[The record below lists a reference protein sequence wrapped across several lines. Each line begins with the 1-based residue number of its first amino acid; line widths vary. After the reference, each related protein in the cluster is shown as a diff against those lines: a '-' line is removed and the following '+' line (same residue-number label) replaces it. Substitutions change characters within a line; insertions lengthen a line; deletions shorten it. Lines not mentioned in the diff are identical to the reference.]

1 SPVVQTR
8 QSAVCGDTRAPVG
21 GPSSSTT
28 AGTASAAASAAAATT
43 ELFLGLRLS
52 QRPRDTSMM
61 WWDAFACEF
70 FDDAATVQVS
80 FALPE
85 DQAPRL
91 YSYGRSLI
99 PRFFHSLLRNCDEAF
114 VAPALLPGGLVS
126 AAAQAASSWPAAA
139 SFSPADCDESV
150 CRACDHLLPLPARHI
165 LTEISLI
172 IEFFLDDMRIHLW
185 SMEVKQHRE
194 LVPRCVLTAAP
205 AADAAVKSPM
215 TRVGLSNELVN
226 FSRLAVILQ
235 PMQELMTLQKQL
247 GQPPRQCLQS
257 ALYHKWQKSCAAG
270 NGVDPASGVSAAS
283 SSGCPTSATATST
296 AANGGSTANS
306 ATGGAAPASKA
317 KPKKKRKAADSG
329 AAATGGGGG
338 RGGGGKKSTAKGA
351 AATAAAASASGPGSN
366 DVMVVL
372 EPSLM
377 GGVGGGGGGGGGGC
391 GYGPP
396 PPMGPGGGGSNSAA
410 AAAAR
415 SGGSSSCGS
424 RSSRGRREV
433 HHPAGE
439 R

>member
-1 SPVVQTR
+1 MSADVTRAAALTDMLSRRISPVVPDP
-8 QSAVCGDTRAPVG
+8 AVGSLWRH
-21 GPSSSTT
+21 PSPSWRSKQLNN
-28 AGTASAAASAAAATT
+28 SRHR
-43 ELFLGLRLS
+43 LRRRLRRRCHHRTLPS
-52 QRPRDTSMM
+52 P
-61 WWDAFACEF
+61 
-70 FDDAATVQVS
+70 VS

-85 DQAPRL
+85 TRRPDSTVMA
-91 YSYGRSLI
+91 GRSFL
-99 PRFFHSLLRNCDEAF
+99 
-114 VAPALLPGGLVS
+114 
-126 AAAQAASSWPAAA
+126 A
-139 SFSPADCDESV
+139 SFTV
-150 CRACDHLLPLPARHI
+150 CCATAMKLSCACAPPRRSWCPRRPRPHPPGPPPPPSHLLIVTSPSAELVTTYCRCQPVMCKI

-257 ALYHKWQKSCAAG
+257 ALYHKKAARL
-270 NGVDPASGVSAAS
+270 ATESIRHQGVSAAS

-338 RGGGGKKSTAKGA
+338 RGGGGKKSTAKRRRRHRRSAAQRRAPRVLTTSWWCSNRRLWAASVAAAARGVAA
-351 AATAAAASASGPGSN
+351 AATGRLHRWARAAP
-366 DVMVVL
+366 
-372 EPSLM
+372 
-377 GGVGGGGGGGGGGC
+377 
-391 GYGPP
+391 PP
-396 PPMGPGGGGSNSAA
+396 PPMSMPMQMYHQGPMPPQQPVGPPCST
-410 AAAAR
+410 
-415 SGGSSSCGS
+415 SG
-424 RSSRGRREV
+424 V
-433 HHPAGE
+433 MPPM
-439 R
+439 